1 MADTLT
7 FDPADPDAPEFSAED
22 QENIAV
28 GEALQNEQNN
38 LLAGKY
44 RDAEALEKAYIELS
58 RKLGEDGQPEAE
70 GEAPE
75 VTDEAPEEEITEEP
89 EESTSISLINDAS
102 TEYADKGEL
111 SPETMEKF
119 NQMSSKD
126 LVDAYIEM
134 QGNNT
139 QAPVTDLT
147 DGEVNAI
154 KNSAGGEQAY
164 SQLTQWAGEN
174 LDPTYVKGFDDLVA
188 GGNAAAIQL
197 AVAGLKAAYQEAN
210 GYEGRMLTGK
220 AAQTNNDV
228 YRSQAQVVEA
238 MSDPRYDNDPAYRQD
253 VMDKLERS
261 DNVQF

>member
-1 MADTLT
+1 MAETLT
-7 FDPADPDAPEFSAED
+7 YNPADPEAPEFSAED
-22 QENIAV
+22 QENIAI
-28 GEALQNEQNN
+28 GEALENEQQN

-44 RDAEALEKAYIELS
+44 KDAEALEKAYIELS

-70 GEAPE
+70 ANE
-75 VTDEAPEEEITEEP
+75 VTEEAPEEEVTEEP

-102 TEYADKGEL
+102 TEYAENGTL

-119 NQMSSKD
+119 NAMSSKD

-154 KNSAGGEQAY
+154 KNSAGGEEAY
-164 SQLTQWAGEN
+164 AQILGWAGQN
-174 LDPTYVKGFDDLVA
+174 MDPTMIQGFDQLVNQ
-188 GGNAAAIQL
+188 GNAQAIQL

-220 AAQTNNDV
+220 NPPTNKDI

-238 MSDPRYDNDPAYRQD
+238 MSDPRYETDPAYRQD
-253 VMDKLERS
+253 VADILERS
-261 DNVQF
+261 NYVQL

>member
-7 FDPADPDAPEFSAED
+7 YNPADPDAPEFSAED
-22 QENIAV
+22 QENIAI
-28 GEALQNEQNN
+28 GEALQNEEQN

-44 RDAEALEKAYIELS
+44 KDAEALEKAYIELS

-70 GEAPE
+70 ANE
-75 VTDEAPEEEITEEP
+75 VTEEAPEEEVTEEP

-102 TEYADKGEL
+102 TEYAENGTL

-119 NQMSSKD
+119 NAMSSKD

-139 QAPVTDLT
+139 QAPVADLT

-164 SQLTQWAGEN
+164 QQLTQWAGEN
-174 LDPTYVKGFDDLVA
+174 LDPTYVQGFDDLVA

-220 AAQTNNDV
+220 AVQSNNDV

-238 MSDPRYDNDPAYRQD
+238 MSDPRYETDPAYRQD
-253 VMDKLERS
+253 VADKLERS
-261 DNVQF
+261 NNVQF